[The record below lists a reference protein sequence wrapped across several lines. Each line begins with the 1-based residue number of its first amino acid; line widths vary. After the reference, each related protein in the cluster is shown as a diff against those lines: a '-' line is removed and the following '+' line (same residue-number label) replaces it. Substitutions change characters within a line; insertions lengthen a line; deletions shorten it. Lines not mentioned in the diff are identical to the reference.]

1 MVLELAEL
9 LLMPLAGLGR
19 GIMQV
24 MAAAGRAVMSLLSMD
39 DSPGASGSA
48 RDALL
53 ILSGLHHQQTNPVSL
68 VAAFLLARGGDSWR
82 CRRSRAEAA
91 AEGTGSNKASS
102 GRLTKEGQR
111 ARVRF
116 KVALLLARNPWLR
129 EARRRG
135 QERRVHQTRRHGHG
149 DRET

>member
-19 GIMQV
+19 GLLQV
-24 MAAAGRAVMSLLSMD
+24 TAAACRAVLSLLAMD
-39 DSPGASGSA
+39 DSPAASGSA

-82 CRRSRAEAA
+82 CRRSRADASSA
-91 AEGTGSNKASS
+91 LEGGTSSNKASS

-129 EARRRG
+129 EARLRG
-135 QERRVHQTRRHGHG
+135 RERRVHQMRGDITRK
-149 DRET
+149 